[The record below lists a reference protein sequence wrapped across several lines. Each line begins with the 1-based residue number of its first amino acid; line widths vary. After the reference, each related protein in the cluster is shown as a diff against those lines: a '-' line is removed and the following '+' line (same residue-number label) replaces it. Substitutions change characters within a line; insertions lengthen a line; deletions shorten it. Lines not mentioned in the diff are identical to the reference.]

1 MKIVKHTSVE
11 NPYGFGVYFSNAP
24 ENEYSETNSDNEY
37 CEILC
42 NLLTRYRSEHASRLL
57 HEIAHSI
64 FSSDNPEKTA
74 RVFFCA
80 GEMYELLKKI
90 ADKYEICTMSDIQEL
105 LSIIEGKEVD

>member
-1 MKIVKHTSVE
+1 MKIFKHTSDS
-11 NPYGFGVYFSNAP
+11 NPYGFGVYFYNMP
-24 ENEYSETNSDNEY
+24 EDESSETNNDNEY
-37 CEILC
+37 CEILRVA
-42 NLLTRYRSEHASRLL
+42 LKHYRSEYASRLL

-90 ADKYEICTMSDIQEL
+90 ADKYEICTISDIQEL

>member
-1 MKIVKHTSVE
+1 MKIFKHSSDS
-11 NPYGFGVYFSNAP
+11 NPYGFGVYFYNMP
-24 ENEYSETNSDNEY
+24 EDESSESESEEEYH
-37 CEILC
+37 EILRAA
-42 NLLTRYRSEHASRLL
+42 LKHYRSEHASRLL